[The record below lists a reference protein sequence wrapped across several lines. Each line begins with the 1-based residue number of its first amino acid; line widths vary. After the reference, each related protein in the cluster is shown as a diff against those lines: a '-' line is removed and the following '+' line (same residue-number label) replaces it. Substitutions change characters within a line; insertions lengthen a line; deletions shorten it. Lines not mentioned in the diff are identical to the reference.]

1 MVVRARNERVRK
13 MRDKTID
20 VLLQMG
26 VPASIKGF
34 TYICDA
40 IELFDTDPYYP
51 DGKICS
57 LYFEIA
63 RLHETTASRVERA
76 IRHAFEVALTKGER
90 DIVELYLDC
99 EHTQNS
105 NLLKTL
111 YFRMQQ
117 EEHKREKDSIC
128 SSSTCEMKAQIYQ
141 EVMDL
146 FSVEFEHVRKALLI
160 APLYQNLHILL
171 QNGQERKSIEYA
183 IFNHAGCRTR
193 RKRSG
198 SSL

>member
-141 EVMDL
+141 EVMD
-146 FSVEFEHVRKALLI
+146 VRKALLI

>member
-1 MVVRARNERVRK
+1 MEIHCGGAGKNERVRK

-99 EHTQNS
+99 EHNTKFQSDSKHCISECSRRS
-105 NLLKTL
+105 N
-111 YFRMQQ
+111 
-117 EEHKREKDSIC
+117 KREKDSN
-128 SSSTCEMKAQIYQ
+128 MQ
-141 EVMDL
+141 
-146 FSVEFEHVRKALLI
+146 
-160 APLYQNLHILL
+160 L
-171 QNGQERKSIEYA
+171 QY
-183 IFNHAGCRTR
+183 
-193 RKRSG
+193 
-198 SSL
+198 L

>member
-40 IELFDTDPYYP
+40 IDP

-146 FSVEFEHVRKALLI
+146 FSVEFEHFLEKMLSMS
-160 APLYQNLHILL
+160 
-171 QNGQERKSIEYA
+171 ERHY
-183 IFNHAGCRTR
+183 
-193 RKRSG
+193 
-198 SSL
+198 

>member
-76 IRHAFEVALTKGER
+76 IRHAFEVALTKGDR

-99 EHTQNS
+99 EH
-105 NLLKTL
+105 KIP
-111 YFRMQQ
+111 
-117 EEHKREKDSIC
+117 IC
-128 SSSTCEMKAQIYQ
+128 SKHCISECSRRSIRGKRISYA
-141 EVMDL
+141 VPV
-146 FSVEFEHVRKALLI
+146 SVR
-160 APLYQNLHILL
+160 
-171 QNGQERKSIEYA
+171 
-183 IFNHAGCRTR
+183 
-193 RKRSG
+193 
-198 SSL
+198 

>member
-1 MVVRARNERVRK
+1 

-76 IRHAFEVALTKGER
+76 IRHAFEVALTKGFR
-90 DIVELYLDC
+90 KGCILHLYHSVFFFCHPD
-99 EHTQNS
+99 QS
-105 NLLKTL
+105 PAPPSAGVITL
-111 YFRMQQ
+111 
-117 EEHKREKDSIC
+117 E
-128 SSSTCEMKAQIYQ
+128 
-141 EVMDL
+141 
-146 FSVEFEHVRKALLI
+146 
-160 APLYQNLHILL
+160 
-171 QNGQERKSIEYA
+171 
-183 IFNHAGCRTR
+183 
-193 RKRSG
+193 
-198 SSL
+198 

>member
-57 LYFEIA
+57 KHCISEC
-63 RLHETTASRVERA
+63 SRRS
-76 IRHAFEVALTKGER
+76 IRG
-90 DIVELYLDC
+90 
-99 EHTQNS
+99 
-105 NLLKTL
+105 
-111 YFRMQQ
+111 
-117 EEHKREKDSIC
+117 KRIPY
-128 SSSTCEMKAQIYQ
+128 AAP
-141 EVMDL
+141 VP
-146 FSVEFEHVRKALLI
+146 VR
-160 APLYQNLHILL
+160 
-171 QNGQERKSIEYA
+171 
-183 IFNHAGCRTR
+183 
-193 RKRSG
+193 
-198 SSL
+198 

>member
-1 MVVRARNERVRK
+1 MNLIAEECEGIRK

-20 VLLQMG
+20 VLLKMG

-63 RLHETTASRVERA
+63 RLHGTTSSRVERA
-76 IRHAFEVALTKGER
+76 IRHAFEVALTKGNREA
-90 DIVELYLDC
+90 VEKYLNC

-111 YFRMQQ
+111 YFRMKQ
-117 EEHKREKDSIC
+117 EEHKREVVLHSNASDI
-128 SSSTCEMKAQIYQ
+128 KAQIYQ
-141 EVMDL
+141 EVVDL
-146 FSVEFEHVRKALLI
+146 FSAEMEHFMEKV
-160 APLYQNLHILL
+160 LHLA
-171 QNGQERKSIEYA
+171 ERHY
-183 IFNHAGCRTR
+183 
-193 RKRSG
+193 
-198 SSL
+198 